1 MNEKNNQEKVVE
13 IKKDDSKKFG
23 RFTKI
28 AGIIAIVFFSS
39 YLLIQTNL
47 TIMSWFEGKPLSM
60 LDQWTSEMFV
70 FLFGGLLSQGAV
82 AFMTISFSLTYSILC
97 VIFAC
102 KVLTF
107 SSKTLDEAYA
117 RSNSMIAYAIIFGI
131 WIIVPI
137 SILIEAAIPIF
148 ILAIA
153 LIILIDSF
161 IIVDIVNVNREYNKQ
176 NGQNATILN
185 VSNVEDELNKL
196 EELKNNNK
204 ITEDEYNTLRKRILG

>member
-82 AFMTISFSLTYSILC
+82 AFMTISFSLTYSIL
-97 VIFAC
+97 
-102 KVLTF
+102 
-107 SSKTLDEAYA
+107 SSKPLWH
-117 RSNSMIAYAIIFGI
+117 NSIKH
-131 WIIVPI
+131 
-137 SILIEAAIPIF
+137 SLIQY
-148 ILAIA
+148 L
-153 LIILIDSF
+153 S
-161 IIVDIVNVNREYNKQ
+161 
-176 NGQNATILN
+176 
-185 VSNVEDELNKL
+185 
-196 EELKNNNK
+196 
-204 ITEDEYNTLRKRILG
+204 